1 DYGLYNVV
9 GGLAI
14 IFGLISSSMTASTS
28 RFFTFELGKGNQ
40 KTLGDIFSTAFVIH
54 VIIGLIVV
62 ALLESVGLWFL
73 LCKMQIPAGR
83 EEAALWVFHSSVA
96 GIFIGVINTPY
107 TAVITAHERFY
118 VFTYF
123 ALIDLLLKLLIVFL

>member
-1 DYGLYNVV
+1 MASDRTGRIAKNTLMLYVQTLLAMFLALYTSRVLLRILGVEDYGLYNVV

-40 KTLGDIFSTAFVIH
+40 KKLGDIFSTAFVIH

-62 ALLESVGLWFL
+62 ALLES
-73 LCKMQIPAGR
+73 
-83 EEAALWVFHSSVA
+83 
-96 GIFIGVINTPY
+96 
-107 TAVITAHERFY
+107 
-118 VFTYF
+118 
-123 ALIDLLLKLLIVFL
+123 